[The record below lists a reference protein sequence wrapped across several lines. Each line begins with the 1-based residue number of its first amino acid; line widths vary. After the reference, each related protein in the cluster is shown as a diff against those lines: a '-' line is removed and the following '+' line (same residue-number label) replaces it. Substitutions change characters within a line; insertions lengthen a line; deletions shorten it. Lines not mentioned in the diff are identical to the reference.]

1 MDDSALAAARILDGR
16 HELTIRTLAHAPDS
30 FSITYTVSPPL
41 TDGTDAEGRV
51 FLIMDAEDDLG
62 NAYVD
67 WGGAFGPAPD
77 GSRTEGTITGQ
88 PAVPE
93 QARALRVRITFLRGL
108 AEYPYD
114 LVLRLRTS

>member
-1 MDDSALAAARILDGR
+1 MDNSDLATARILDGR
-16 HELTIRTLAHAPDS
+16 HELTIRVLAHAPDS
-30 FSITYTVSPPL
+30 FSLTYTVSPPF
-41 TDGTDAEGRV
+41 TDGTDGEDRV

-67 WGGAFGPAPD
+67 WGGAFGPAGD

-88 PAVPE
+88 PAIPE
-93 QARALRVRITFLRGL
+93 KAEALRVRITFLRGL

-114 LVLRLRTS
+114 VVLRPRTP